1 MTTHDPT
8 AAELV
13 DSIASGGLNAL
24 GRPAALESVD
34 PDELRAV
41 LVDRLLHGGALP
53 SPGVL
58 DKLFEIARVMD
69 DRERLVPVMLDPA
82 RPRPLRASLALAL
95 ADEFP
100 DEWEA
105 LLDRDDLPIEDE
117 TLPIE
122 ALARH
127 RLMAMGMNLAGPDGL
142 ALLLEQVH
150 PEFAEDLGPR
160 IEETRRMLQLGAG
173 RAYGVVLERP
183 ELAPFH
189 PTMLDAVADEGSNE
203 AVELLERLRDNA
215 PDDDARRTLQRAVLR
230 ARTALI
236 EPHAAELPE
245 GEAWVSST
253 DPEGSLAVF
262 ARFPQS
268 DGSEHALTLLLGR
281 DGRVPTGGLLL
292 NQGPGLLQRL
302 RAPLENSGVILF
314 APAPPSEAGHV
325 VRDVLGDQLD
335 TVPDAARSGIELMLR
350 LADNVPRAPLPEA
363 AEEPSVEAFS
373 ELFSQPPYGT
383 WALDRPLADR
393 IQRVSR
399 DGRAPREELD
409 QITREFE
416 KIDAACAH
424 MARWHRW
431 RGEHDAAR
439 LMASVRLVE
448 GGPGNAAFFAALAV
462 K

>member
-1 MTTHDPT
+1 MNTHDPT

-24 GRPAALESVD
+24 GRQAVLESVD

-41 LVDRLLHGGALP
+41 LVQRLLHGGALP

-58 DKLFEIARVMD
+58 DKLFEIAHVMSD
-69 DRERLVPVMLDPA
+69 HEQLVPVMLDA
-82 RPRPLRASLALAL
+82 GRPRALRASLALAL
-95 ADEFP
+95 ADENP
-100 DEWEA
+100 EEWES
-105 LLDRDDLPIEDE
+105 LIDSDVLPVEDE

-127 RLMAMGMNLAGPDGL
+127 RLMAMAMNMAGPDGL

-160 IEETRRMLQLGAG
+160 IEAIRRGLQYGAV
-173 RAYGVVLERP
+173 RAYSAVLERP
-183 ELAPFH
+183 ALAPFH
-189 PTMLDAVADEGSNE
+189 PVLLDAVADEGSNE
-203 AVELLERLRDNA
+203 AVELLERLRDQA
-215 PDDDARRTLQRAVLR
+215 PVDERRTLQRAVLR

-253 DPEGSLAVF
+253 DPEGALAVF
-262 ARFPQS
+262 ARFPQP
-268 DGSEHALTLLLGR
+268 DGSEHALTLLIGR

-314 APAPPSEAGHV
+314 APAPPSEAGHI

-350 LADNVPRAPLPEA
+350 LADGVPRAPLPEA
-363 AEEPSVEAFS
+363 AEKPSIEAFA
-373 ELFSQPPYGT
+373 ELLSQPPYGT

-399 DGRAPREELD
+399 EGRAPQDELD
-409 QITREFE
+409 EITREFE
-416 KIDAACAH
+416 KIDAACEH
-424 MARWHRW
+424 MARWHQW

-439 LMASVRLVE
+439 LMASVQLID
-448 GGPGNAAFFAALAV
+448 GSPGAAAFFAALAA